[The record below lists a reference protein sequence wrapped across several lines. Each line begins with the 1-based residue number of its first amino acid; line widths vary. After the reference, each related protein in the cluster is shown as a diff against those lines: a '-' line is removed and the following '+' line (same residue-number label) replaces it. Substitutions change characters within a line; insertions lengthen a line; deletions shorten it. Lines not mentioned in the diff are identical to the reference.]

1 VARER
6 ELTKAF
12 FDFVSQELKKR
23 ANNLRIHQLK
33 PEKQVEAEQ
42 VELPTNTNTN
52 ETPIILEA
60 VSNQPEF
67 INVDPDKHKGGILV
81 EDVTM
86 YQQNYNGNSN
96 NNAPANNSGQ
106 ELPEKGA
113 GSGPNPNE
121 IERVRDIL
129 FGGQQ
134 RDSDRRFKVLERRA
148 DALAN
153 DIHELTSRQ
162 EHDRIE
168 LDNRLTSIEQSL
180 HQELEALDAK
190 MQRNRQEMIERFSL
204 IERTYQ
210 ERLAKLEREFT
221 EQTDTLQDGKID
233 RHDLAD
239 LLGEVGLRLRRQS
252 VGAVVGQG

>member
-12 FDFVSQELKKR
+12 FEFVSQELKKR
-23 ANNLRIHQLK
+23 AANLRIHQLK
-33 PEKQVEAEQ
+33 PAEKQVEDVQA
-42 VELPTNTNTN
+42 ELPTNATAAD
-52 ETPIILEA
+52 IRLES
-60 VSNQPEF
+60 VSNQPES
-67 INVDPDKHKGGILV
+67 INSDPDNHEGGILV
-81 EDVTM
+81 EDATM
-86 YQQNYNGNSN
+86 YQQNYSNNSN
-96 NNAPANNSGQ
+96 GNAPANNVGQ
-106 ELPEKGA
+106 EAPEKVV
-113 GSGPNPNE
+113 GSSPSSNE

-134 RDSDRRFKVLERRA
+134 RDSDRRFKLLERRA
-148 DALAN
+148 DALTN

-162 EHDRIE
+162 ESDRIE
-168 LDNRLTSIEQSL
+168 LDSRLTSIEQSL

-190 MQRNRQEMIERFSL
+190 MQRNRQEMIERLSL

-221 EQTDTLQDGKID
+221 DQTDTLQDGKID

-239 LLGEVGLRLRRQS
+239 LLSEVGLRLRRQS